1 MPKPNLISSRQ
12 CHSKW
17 SIRQQR
23 RRKGAAPANGPC
35 EVCFCAVHAYSE
47 KLPVAGGARNGRCVL
62 AREMVVLD
70 KAQRRDAGV
79 KLIALARQARDAVEA
94 LLADATA
101 AVRTGVTVDHQM
113 LDAVLDREQRATHGL
128 AWLAT
133 YVESVRQLAAYA
145 ERMHA
150 GGTLGEVE
158 ELLVR
163 LGIGE
168 YLAQIQG
175 GIPMSQG
182 EIVRPLDLGLA
193 AEAVVARLAGPLH
206 AFAPDHAQQRARLV
220 ELMRKHHGVAVGD
233 CGLDETLAT
242 MREEMRKF
250 ADSEIAP
257 QAQQWH
263 RTNSYIPLEV
273 VAQMS
278 ELGVFGLTIPPD
290 YGGLGLGKESMCV
303 VSEELSRGYIGV
315 GSLGTRS
322 EIAAELIIGGGTEE
336 QKNRWLPKLASGE
349 VLPTAVFTEPNS
361 GSDLASIKTRAVR
374 QDDVYKV
381 YGNKTW
387 ITHPV
392 RADLMTLLVRTNP
405 SEPGHRGLS
414 MLLAEKPRGTDDNPF
429 PAAGMSGTEIEVL
442 GYRGMKEYE
451 IAFDGFEVKAENL
464 LGGVEGLGFR
474 QLMQTFES
482 ARIQTAARAIG
493 VAQAAMEQALA
504 YAQQRQQFGGP
515 IINFPRVADK
525 IAMMAV
531 EIMIA
536 RQLTYFAA
544 RRKDSGKR
552 CDLEAGMAKLLA
564 ARVAWANAD
573 NAVQIHGGNGFA
585 LEFPVSRILCDARIL
600 SIFEGAAEIQA
611 QVIARRLLSAG
622 N

>member
-1 MPKPNLISSRQ
+1 M
-12 CHSKW
+12 
-17 SIRQQR
+17 
-23 RRKGAAPANGPC
+23 
-35 EVCFCAVHAYSE
+35 
-47 KLPVAGGARNGRCVL
+47 
-62 AREMVVLD
+62 LD
-70 KAQRRDAGV
+70 KAERRDAGV
-79 KLIALARQARDAVEA
+79 KLTALAREATRAAQAV
-94 LLADATA
+94 LADATA
-101 AVRTGVTVDHQM
+101 AVRARVMVEDHMVDR
-113 LDAVLDREQRATHGL
+113 LLDREQRAAHGL
-128 AWLAT
+128 AWIAT
-133 YVESVRQLAAYA
+133 YVESIRQLAAYA

-150 GGTLGEVE
+150 AGALGEIE
-158 ELLVR
+158 ELLVQI
-163 LGIGE
+163 GIGE
-168 YLAQIQG
+168 YLAQLLG

-182 EIVRPLDLGLA
+182 EIVRPTDVGLTLQAVA
-193 AEAVVARLAGPLH
+193 ARMAGPLETLTS
-206 AFAPDHAQQRARLV
+206 AGNVERRARLV
-220 ELMRKHHGVAVGD
+220 ELMRAHHDATVGD
-233 CGLDETLAT
+233 CGLEETLT
-242 MREEMRKF
+242 SIRDEMRKF
-250 ADSEIAP
+250 ADSEVMP
-257 QAQQWH
+257 QAQAWH
-263 RTNSYIPLEV
+263 RTNSYIPLEIL
-273 VAQMS
+273 AQMS
-278 ELGVFGLTIPPD
+278 ELGVFGLTIAED

-336 QKNRWLPKLASGE
+336 QKRKWLPKLASGE
-349 VLPTAVFTEPNS
+349 VLPTAVFTEPNT
-361 GSDLASIKTRAVR
+361 GSDLASLKTRAVR
-374 QDDVYKV
+374 EGDVYKV

-405 SEPGHRGLS
+405 NEPGHRGLS
-414 MLLAEKPRGTDDNPF
+414 MLLAEKPRGTDADPF
-429 PAAGMSGTEIEVL
+429 PAKGMSGTEIEVL

-493 VAQAAMEQALA
+493 VAQAAMEQALG
-504 YAQQRQQFGGP
+504 YAQQRQQFGEP
-515 IINFPRVADK
+515 IISFPRVSDK

-536 RQLTYFAA
+536 RQLSYFAA
-544 RRKDSGKR
+544 RQKDSGKR

-600 SIFEGAAEIQA
+600 NIFEGAAEIQA
-611 QVIARRLLSAG
+611 QVIARRLLTAT